1 MEKTKNE
8 TPCFEVIV
16 LGIILDSSRKKILI
30 GKRKEGE
37 DAKLLGWCFPGGR
50 LSPGEDIDKALKK
63 KMKLKTGYSVK
74 NIGTFFSRTYEE
86 NPRVV
91 SITFLTKVFEGE
103 EQPGDDFVEL
113 KWVNV
118 NEIENYFNIPLHRKL
133 KEFLSELV

>member
-1 MEKTKNE
+1 MENTEKEVPN
-8 TPCFEVIV
+8 FEVIV
-16 LGIILDSSRKKILI
+16 LGIILDSTRKKILI
-30 GKRKEGE
+30 GKRKKGE
-37 DAKLLGWCFPGGR
+37 DAGLLGWCFPGGR

-86 NPRVV
+86 KPRIV

-103 EQPGDDFVEL
+103 ERPGDDFVEL
-113 KWVNV
+113 KWVSV
-118 NEIENYFNIPLHRKL
+118 DELEDYFNIPIHRKL